1 MSFKQEE
8 AEGILFDRKVRLV
21 PVPRDGGMITD
32 RQHIGFFMYDG
43 TKMRFVL
50 PKSRSR
56 RTLYP
61 ILNQKE
67 QAFFEGV
74 LQIDL
79 NLYAKKDNFW
89 HTFEVVIEKD
99 AAFMQSGI
107 TFDLNEPMENLKW
120 RLLKIQA
127 QVAPSWE
134 QRYDNGEYKFAL
146 VDEDVESAEK
156 VSAAAMKERA
166 YKFLSKVSNSATKM
180 YDFLCIY
187 QLQNIKTKRP
197 SPEASRDAL
206 YTQIQQTLEDDI
218 KGFLNVAEDS
228 EYETKLLVHRA
239 MGLGAVDKKIS
250 GKDYYTAEG
259 KFLGNNIDSVVKN
272 LKQPEYQEDY
282 LKLKAIVNSTGK

>member
-1 MSFKQEE
+1 MSFEKQDGED
-8 AEGILFDRKVRLV
+8 ILFDRKVRLV

-32 RQHIGFFMYDG
+32 KSHIGYFMYEG

-61 ILNQKE
+61 LLNTKE
-67 QAFFEGV
+67 RTYFEGI

-89 HTFEVVIEKD
+89 ESFEVVIEKNEQ
-99 AAFMQSGI
+99 FMKTGI
-107 TFDLNEPMENLKW
+107 SFDLNDPMDNLKW
-120 RLLKIQA
+120 RLLKIQP

-134 QRYDNGEYKFAL
+134 QRYDDGGYKFAL

-156 VSAAAMKERA
+156 VTKAAMKERA

-180 YDFLCIY
+180 YDFLCVY

-197 SPEASRDAL
+197 SPDAPRDSL
-206 YTQIQQTLEDDI
+206 YTQLQDTLENDI
-218 KGFLNVAEDS
+218 KGFLAIAEDTD
-228 EYETKLLVHRA
+228 YETKLLVHRA
-239 MGLGAVDKKIS
+239 MGLAAVDKKVNS
-250 GKDYYTAEG
+250 KDFYTSEG
-259 KFLGNNIDSVVKN
+259 KFLGNNIDAVVKN
-272 LKQPEYQEDY
+272 LKTPEYQEDY
-282 LKLKAIVNSTGK
+282 LKIKAIVNSTGK